1 MARKPIHTCSICNTL
16 TAKKNLTKTEYFP
29 QGVCEKCKII
39 HRIQKITD
47 KRYVVLYNMGENN
60 FNGKWLLGIAYN
72 INNIT
77 STLELGGK
85 KYPRTEEESKI
96 MFDDY
101 VDLAKNNYMFG

>member
-16 TAKKNLTKTEYFP
+16 TAKKNLT
-29 QGVCEKCKII
+29 QGVCEKCKNI
-39 HRIQKITD
+39 HRLQKITD
-47 KRYVVLYNMGENN
+47 KKYVVLYNMGENN
-60 FNGKWLLGIAYN
+60 FNGKWLLGIAHN

-77 STLELGGK
+77 STLELSGK